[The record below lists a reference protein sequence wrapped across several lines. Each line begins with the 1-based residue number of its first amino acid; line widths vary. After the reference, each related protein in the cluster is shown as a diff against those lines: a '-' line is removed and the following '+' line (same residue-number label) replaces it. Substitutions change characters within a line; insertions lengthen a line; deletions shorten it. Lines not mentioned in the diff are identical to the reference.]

1 MSYHRAF
8 IDPVK
13 AGYLVTF
20 LVSDGVTLLVQI
32 WLYSQDMQPREKV
45 LNIRHT
51 YKSGALNVEMN
62 G

>member
-8 IDPVK
+8 VDPVK
-13 AGYLVTF
+13 AGYLVSF

-32 WLYSQDMQPREKV
+32 WLYNRDMTPKEQV

-51 YKSGALNVEMN
+51 YKLDKTTVEM
-62 G
+62 